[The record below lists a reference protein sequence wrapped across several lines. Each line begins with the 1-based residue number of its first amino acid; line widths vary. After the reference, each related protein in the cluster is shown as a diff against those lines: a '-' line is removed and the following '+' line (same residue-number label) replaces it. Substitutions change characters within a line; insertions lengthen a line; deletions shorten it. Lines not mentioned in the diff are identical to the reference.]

1 MEMAGGRGKPLLGS
15 FAFSVPTNVVFGFD
29 TVDSVG
35 EKVKQ
40 LGRRALVVAAA
51 KSMEKIGALGRVT
64 RALEKAGVAVTVFQ
78 EVESDPT
85 ATAIDDVAHLCRKE
99 GCSVVVGL
107 GGGSAIDFAKGVAVA
122 GTHEGTVIDYMTR
135 VGYPPKP
142 ITGRTLPIAAVPTT
156 AGTGAEVTEVA
167 VITIPATHEKHGI
180 INPLVIPRV
189 AIVDPGLTLSL
200 PARLTA
206 GTGFD
211 VFGHAFEAFASK
223 FTTPFADMVA
233 LEAMRLV
240 GGHLAAAVRER
251 ENAVAREHMS
261 WASTLGGMAIA
272 NAGMTVAHGIAQA
285 LGGRFHIAH
294 GEAVAFCLPEVME
307 QMVPSRA
314 DRLARVAEAMG
325 ISAKGG
331 GAEGRA
337 RACVAG
343 LKKLREE
350 VGLDIRLSEFGIRAQ
365 DLDQLVE
372 DVFNT
377 QHWSVEHH
385 PQELSHQD
393 VKRILEARL

>member
-1 MEMAGGRGKPLLGS
+1 MAGREGKTALGS
-15 FAFSVPTNVVFGFD
+15 FVCSIPTKVIFGFD
-29 TVDSVG
+29 KIDSVG
-35 EKVKQ
+35 EEVKE
-40 LGRRALVVAAA
+40 LGSHALVVAAA

-64 RALEKAGVAVTVFQ
+64 KALEKVGVAVTVFQ

-85 ATAIDDVAHLCRKE
+85 VAAIDEVARLCSRK
-99 GCSVVVGL
+99 GCRVVVGL
-107 GGGSAIDFAKGVAVA
+107 GGGSAVDFAKGVAVA
-122 GTHEGTVIDYMTR
+122 ATHEGSVLDYMTR
-135 VGYPPKP
+135 VGYPPRP
-142 ITGRTLPIAAVPTT
+142 ITEKTLPIVAIPTT
-156 AGTGAEVTEVA
+156 AGTGSEVTAVA

-180 INPLVIPRV
+180 LNPRVLPKV

-200 PARLTA
+200 PPRLTA

-240 GGHLAAAVRER
+240 GAHLVAAVRDK
-251 ENAVAREHMS
+251 ENAVARENMA
-261 WASTLGGMAIA
+261 WAATLGGVAIA

-307 QMVPSRA
+307 QMAPSRA

-325 ISAKGG
+325 IPTRGRN
-331 GAEGRA
+331 AEDKA
-337 RACVAG
+337 RDCIAG
-343 LKKLREE
+343 IKRLREE
-350 VGLDIRLSEFGIRAQ
+350 VGLDIRLGEFGIRLQ
-365 DLDQLVE
+365 DVDQLVI

-377 QHWSVEHH
+377 QHWSIEHH
-385 PQELSHQD
+385 PQELSHGD
-393 VKRILEARL
+393 VKKILEARL